1 MAHRLFPGC
10 SLHVWFSMPFP
21 SVSLVIGT
29 LGRTAE
35 VSRCVDSILS
45 QGYPNLQV
53 VIVDQSNDDRLVPV
67 VERLRGACRVAHVR
81 SNQVSSSRARNIGAH
96 HSDGDIISFPDDD
109 CWYTPGVLNWVI
121 DLFIADPRLDGVT
134 GRTILEDGRPGIGR
148 FQRKPVLVDITNA
161 WTTSIEFTIFLR
173 RRVIEQVGLFDERFG
188 CGGTTPFQAGEGT
201 DLVLRAALFG
211 CRIWF
216 SPEVVIGHPPP
227 PFGSN
232 LASKAYG
239 YGVGMGH
246 LMRLYPFPRGQ
257 VAAFML
263 RPLAGMVL
271 AFVFGP
277 AGKARYHLNIARGRW
292 FGYFRGRAIDAAPV
306 RPHALPERTPA

>member
-1 MAHRLFPGC
+1 MQ
-10 SLHVWFSMPFP
+10 FP

-35 VSRCVDSILS
+35 VARCVDSILS
-45 QGYPNLQV
+45 QHYPNLQV

-67 VERLRGACRVAHVR
+67 VLRLREACRVVHVR
-81 SNQVSSSRARNIGAH
+81 SSQVSSSRARNIGAQH
-96 HSDGDIISFPDDD
+96 ADGDIISFPDDD
-109 CWYTPGVLNWVI
+109 CWYTPGLLNRVI
-121 DLFIADPRLDGVT
+121 GLFAADPALDGVT

-148 FQRKPVLVDITNA
+148 FRRKPMWVDITNA

-173 RRVIEQVGLFDERFG
+173 RRVLDRVGPFDERFG

-201 DLVLRAALFG
+201 DLVLRAVLQG
-211 CRIWF
+211 YRVWF
-216 SPEVVIGHPPP
+216 SPDVVIGHPPP
-227 PFGSN
+227 PFDTG
-232 LASKAYG
+232 LASKAFG

-257 VAAFML
+257 VVSFIV

-271 AFVFGP
+271 ASLFGP
-277 AGKARYHLNIARGRW
+277 PGKASYHLAIARGRW
-292 FGYFRGRAIDAAPV
+292 FGYLHGRSVDRAPA
-306 RPHALPERTPA
+306 RAHAVPERTAA